1 MKLLSVLINFFKRTM
16 NMEMYI
22 VTLDTTFANKL
33 GKSLQ
38 NYGFCLASDANMAR
52 ERFLQPLRQRVQPN
66 VLAELFPYVY
76 AYKVSEIVNSLDE
89 QHPLW
94 TYVSPSNDR
103 KHGQQVKTPFFFNT
117 LQPIEAPPQVD
128 IERPRVDPEAP
139 VAITPAVVEEFKAPE
154 GLTDPVQIAMLKMI
168 HDLSK
173 EVKSLKNAPAV
184 APTKVSVQ
192 DLESR
197 FRAPTTAGDRA
208 IDPNSVPIPEIAS
221 VTAFPKGKIDQK
233 TLDRLRSN
241 ISKSRFEDEDDNGNI
256 NSGTN

>member
-1 MKLLSVLINFFKRTM
+1 
-16 NMEMYI
+16 MEMYI

-76 AYKVSEIVNSLDE
+76 AYKVSEIVDSLND
-89 QHPLW
+89 QNPLW
-94 TYVSPSNDR
+94 TYASPSNDR
-103 KHGQQVKTPFFFNT
+103 KHGQQVKTPFFFNN
-117 LQPIEAPPQVD
+117 LQPIEVPIQV
-128 IERPRVDPEAP
+128 ES
-139 VAITPAVVEEFKAPE
+139 VAQVPITPVVVEEFKAPE

-173 EVKSLKNAPAV
+173 EVKSLKNTPVV
-184 APTKVSVQ
+184 AASTKVSVQ

-197 FRAPTTAGDRA
+197 FRAPTTTGDRA
-208 IDPNSVPIPEIAS
+208 IDPNSVPIPEIAN

-241 ISKSRFEDEDDNGNI
+241 ISKSRFEEEDEGGNI

>member
-1 MKLLSVLINFFKRTM
+1 
-16 NMEMYI
+16 MEMYI

-76 AYKVSEIVNSLDE
+76 AYKVSEIVDSLND
-89 QHPLW
+89 QNPLW
-94 TYVSPSNDR
+94 TYASPSNDR
-103 KHGQQVKTPFFFNT
+103 KHGQQVKTPFFFNN
-117 LQPIEAPPQVD
+117 LQPIEVPIQV
-128 IERPRVDPEAP
+128 ES
-139 VAITPAVVEEFKAPE
+139 VAQVPITPVVDEEFKAPE

-168 HDLSK
+168 HNLSK
-173 EVKSLKNAPAV
+173 EVKSLKNTPVVV
-184 APTKVSVQ
+184 ASTKVSVQ

-197 FRAPTTAGDRA
+197 FRAPTTTGDRA

-241 ISKSRFEDEDDNGNI
+241 ISKSRFEEEDEGGNI

>member
-1 MKLLSVLINFFKRTM
+1 MKILSVLINFFKRTM

-76 AYKVSEIVNSLDE
+76 AYKVSEIVDSLND

-94 TYVSPSNDR
+94 TYASPSNVR
-103 KHGQQVKTPFFFNT
+103 EHGQQVKTPYFST
-117 LQPIEAPPQVD
+117 SLHSTEVSTQVEPVAP
-128 IERPRVDPEAP
+128 AP
-139 VAITPAVVEEFKAPE
+139 VSVAPVVVEEFKAPE

-173 EVKSLKNAPAV
+173 EVKSLKNTPVV
-184 APTKVSVQ
+184 AAASTKVSVQ
-192 DLESR
+192 DLEAR
-197 FRAPTTAGDRA
+197 FRAPTSVGDRA
-208 IDPNSVPIPEIAS
+208 IDPNSVPIPDIAS

-233 TLDRLRSN
+233 TLDRLRSD
-241 ISKSRFEDEDDNGNI
+241 ISKSRFEEEDEGGNI

>member
-1 MKLLSVLINFFKRTM
+1 MKILSVLINFFKRTM

-76 AYKVSEIVNSLDE
+76 AYKVSDIVDTLNE

-94 TYVSPSNDR
+94 TYASPLNTR
-103 KHGQQVKTPFFFNT
+103 EVGQQVKTPYFSNS
-117 LQPIEAPPQVD
+117 LQPV
-128 IERPRVDPEAP
+128 EAP
-139 VAITPAVVEEFKAPE
+139 VQAEPVVASAPVVVEEFKAPE

-184 APTKVSVQ
+184 AAAKVSVQ
-192 DLESR
+192 DLEAR
-197 FRAPTTAGDRA
+197 FRAPTSVGDRA
-208 IDPNSVPIPEIAS
+208 IDPNSVPIPDIAS
-221 VTAFPKGKIDQK
+221 VTSFPKGKIDQK

-241 ISKSRFEDEDDNGNI
+241 ISKSRFEEEDEGGNI